1 MNMNYTYMIAAIQ
14 ERSFIITLGKWW
26 QVLLVL
32 IVLIGI
38 VWLIAKASQKKH
50 S

>member
-1 MNMNYTYMIAAIQ
+1 MNDTYILAVIQ
-14 ERSFIITLGKWW
+14 EHSLGIKLGKWW

-32 IVLIGI
+32 IALIGI
-38 VWLIAKASQKKH
+38 VWVIAKVSQKKQ

>member
-1 MNMNYTYMIAAIQ
+1 V
-14 ERSFIITLGKWW
+14 IILVKWW

-32 IVLIGI
+32 IVLIVGA
-38 VWLIAKASQKKH
+38 VSLIMRASRRKQ